1 MSALSA
7 DVRVS
12 RPGHLLDVH
21 LAAEPGEIIA
31 LVGPNGAGKTT
42 LLRALAGTV
51 AAEGSI
57 EVGGSSWSDLPA
69 HRRRVGLVHQEHAL
83 FPHLTALQNVAFGPR
98 ARGVRRTTSEQRA
111 RDLLDR
117 LGVGDLADR
126 RPDQLSGGQ
135 SQRVAVAR
143 ALATEPDLLL
153 LDEPFAALDVAVAQ
167 GLREELAAHLAAF
180 TGVTLMVTHDPVD
193 VFTLAHRLVVL
204 DDGRVVQD
212 GTPDEVAARPASA
225 HAARLVG
232 RNVLRGTSAG
242 TEVRLD
248 GDQHVVTAHPAEG
261 PVLVTFS
268 PSAVTLTA
276 ERPTGSAR
284 NRWQARVHLLV
295 PTGDTLRV
303 HLRHPA
309 LVADITPAAAAEL
322 GLAPGSEVWASV
334 KATEVDVISADH
346 TGAGPAGQGVDPKGR

>member
-1 MSALSA
+1 VSAL
-7 DVRVS
+7 DVDITVT
-12 RPGHLLDVH
+12 RPGHVLDVR

-51 AAEGSI
+51 AAEGSV
-57 EVGGSSWSDLPA
+57 EVRGSSWTSLPA
-69 HRRRVGLVHQEHAL
+69 HLRRVGLVHQEHAL

-98 ARGVRRTTSEQRA
+98 ARGVRRTTSERRA

-117 LGVGDLADR
+117 LGVGELADR

-153 LDEPFAALDVAVAQ
+153 LDEPFASLDVAVAQ
-167 GLREELAAHLAAF
+167 GLREELGAHLADFA
-180 TGVTLMVTHDPVD
+180 GVTLLVTHDPVD
-193 VFTLAHRLVVL
+193 MFTLAHRLVVL
-204 DDGRVVQD
+204 DDGRIVQH
-212 GTPDEVAARPASA
+212 GTPEEVAARPASA

-232 RNVLRGTSAG
+232 RNVLRGTSTG
-242 TEVRLD
+242 TDVVLES
-248 GDQHVVTAHPAEG
+248 GEHVVTAHRVDG

-284 NRWQARVHLLV
+284 NRWPARTHLMV
-295 PTGDTLRV
+295 PTGDALRV
-303 HLRHPA
+303 HLRHPD

-322 GLAPGSEVWASV
+322 RLAPGSEVWASV
-334 KATEVDVISADH
+334 KATEVDVITAAH
-346 TGAGPAGQGVDPKGR
+346 GT

>member
-7 DVRVS
+7 RVRVT
-12 RPGHLLDVH
+12 RPEHVLDVE
-21 LAAEPGEIIA
+21 LTAEAGEIVA
-31 LVGPNGAGKTT
+31 LAGPNGAGKTT
-42 LLRALAGTV
+42 LLRALTGTV
-51 AAEGSI
+51 ATEGSI
-57 EVGGSSWSDLPA
+57 VVGGSEWTKLPPF
-69 HRRRVGLVHQEHAL
+69 RRRVGLVHQEHQL

-98 ARGVRRTTSEQRA
+98 ARGIRRTTSEKRA

-117 LGVGDLADR
+117 LGVGELAER

-167 GLREELAAHLAAF
+167 GLREELAAHLADFA
-180 TGVTLMVTHDPVD
+180 GVTLLVTHDPVD
-193 VFTLAHRLVVL
+193 VYTLAGRLVVL
-204 DDGRVVQD
+204 EDGRIVQD
-212 GTPDEVAARPASA
+212 GDPHQVAVRPSSA

-232 RNVLRGTSAG
+232 RNVLRGTSSG
-242 TEVRLD
+242 TEVVLAS
-248 GDQHVVTAHPAEG
+248 GEHVVTARRADG

-284 NRWQARVHLLV
+284 NRWRSRVQLLV
-295 PTGDTLRV
+295 PTGDALRV
-303 HLRHPA
+303 HLRHPD
-309 LVADITPAAAAEL
+309 LVADITPDAATEL

-334 KATEVDVISADH
+334 KATELDVIASAH
-346 TGAGPAGQGVDPKGR
+346 P

>member
-1 MSALSA
+1 MSALTA
-7 DVRVS
+7 NVRVT
-12 RPGHLLDVH
+12 RPGHVLDVS
-21 LAAEPGEIIA
+21 LTARPGEIVA

-51 AAEGSI
+51 AVEGT
-57 EVGGSSWSDLPA
+57 VVVAGSSWTSLPP
-69 HRRRVGLVHQEHAL
+69 HRRRVGLVQQEHAL

-98 ARGVRRTTSEQRA
+98 ARGTRRTTSEQRA

-117 LGVGDLADR
+117 LGVGELADR

-167 GLREELAAHLAAF
+167 GLREELASHLAGFA
-180 TGVTLMVTHDPVD
+180 GVTLLVTHDPVD
-193 VFTLAHRLVVL
+193 MFTLAHRLVVL
-204 DDGRVVQD
+204 DGGRVVQE
-212 GTPDEVAARPASA
+212 GTPADVAARPASA
-225 HAARLVG
+225 HAAQLVG
-232 RNVLRGTSAG
+232 RNVLRGTSTG
-242 TEVRLD
+242 TDVLLES
-248 GDQHVVTAHPAEG
+248 GEHVVTAHPVDG

-268 PSAVTLTA
+268 PSAVTLNA

-284 NRWQARVHLLV
+284 NRWPARTHLLV

-303 HLRHPA
+303 HLRHPD
-309 LVADITPAAAAEL
+309 LVAEITPAAAAEL

-334 KATEVDVISADH
+334 KATEVDVIA
-346 TGAGPAGQGVDPKGR
+346 AAPEA